1 MKFLYQMFSDVQ
13 GSPSTNR
20 LISAFVAVFPLLV
33 WGYSVYKAGVWISP
47 PEEVLLLVGGGLTSK
62 IVQRKVEQSATTDQA
77 LDKVKQAFKTYLEK
91 GEKCN
96 D

>member
-13 GSPSTNR
+13 GDPSTNR

-62 IVQRKVEQSATTDQA
+62 IVQRKVEQSHIQRIENWAG
-77 LDKVKQAFKTYLEK
+77 KKEK
-91 GEKCN
+91 EDGN
-96 D
+96 